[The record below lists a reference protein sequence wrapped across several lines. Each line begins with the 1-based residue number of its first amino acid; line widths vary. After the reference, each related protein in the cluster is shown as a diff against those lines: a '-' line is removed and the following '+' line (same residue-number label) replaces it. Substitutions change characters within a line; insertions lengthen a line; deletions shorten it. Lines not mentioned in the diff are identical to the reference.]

1 MTLAAVLLVGA
12 VLVAV
17 LAPPV
22 LETMLFSGIRSNV
35 VLAYW
40 LASMASVLFFAG
52 SAVVVLAWPDHAPAE
67 RVIETV
73 VRCFS
78 AVSHTA
84 APWIGSSLVAAGL
97 MVGAGLVARAV
108 FFTRQQSASR
118 SQMQNFHRDVVAIVA
133 RKEPGHDDV
142 MWLDHPLPMAYSVSG
157 RPGFV
162 VATDGLSSSLSSVER
177 DAVLAH
183 ERAHLSGH
191 HHLIVGVA
199 DVLARVLPMVPLF
212 ARAPRSIKT
221 VIELAADEQAA
232 RATSAAAVSSAL
244 SAVAVAVAVAALPT
258 PAFALGLGND
268 MSLRLWRLRKA
279 PHTRLTGLAC
289 CAAAVAAVT
298 VPAFVALTVVSVT
311 TTGTCILLT

>member
-12 VLVAV
+12 ILVAV

-22 LETMLFSGIRSNV
+22 LETMPFSGIRPNV
-35 VLAYW
+35 VLAFW

-67 RVIETV
+67 GVIETI

-84 APWIGSSLVAAGL
+84 APWIGASLVAAGL
-97 MVGAGLVARAV
+97 MVGAGVVARAV
-108 FFTRQQSASR
+108 FFARQQSVSR
-118 SQMQNFHRDVVAIVA
+118 SHMQDFHRDVVAIVA
-133 RKEPGHDDV
+133 RTEQGHDDV

-162 VATDGLSSSLSSVER
+162 VATEGLSSSLSGVER

-199 DVLARVLPMVPLF
+199 DLLARVLPMVPLF
-212 ARAPRSIKT
+212 ARSPRAIKT

-232 RATSAAAVSSAL
+232 RVTSAAVVSSAL
-244 SAVAVAVAVAALPT
+244 SVVADAALPT
-258 PAFALGLGND
+258 PAFTLGLGND
-268 MSLRLWRLRKA
+268 MNLRLWRLRRA
-279 PHTRLTGLAC
+279 PHTRFSRLAC
-289 CAAAVAAVT
+289 CAAAAVTVT
-298 VPAFVALTVVSVT
+298 VPAVVALTVVSVT
-311 TTGTCILLT
+311 TMTACILLT

>member
-17 LAPPV
+17 LAPTRARNHAV
-22 LETMLFSGIRSNV
+22 HRIRPNA
-35 VLAYW
+35 VLAFW

-67 RVIETV
+67 GVIETI

-78 AVSHTA
+78 AVQHTA
-84 APWIGSSLVAAGL
+84 APWIGTSLVAAGL
-97 MVGAGLVARAV
+97 TIGAGLVARAV

-118 SQMQNFHRDVVAIVA
+118 AQMQNFHRDVVAIVA
-133 RKEPGHDDV
+133 RTEHDHDDV

-221 VIELAADEQAA
+221 VIELAADEHAA
-232 RATSAAAVSSAL
+232 RVTSAAVVSSAL
-244 SAVAVAVAVAALPT
+244 TAVARRRPADTGIHARARQRHEPAPVAACAGRRT
-258 PAFALGLGND
+258 PDSPG
-268 MSLRLWRLRKA
+268 WR
-279 PHTRLTGLAC
+279 
-289 CAAAVAAVT
+289 AARR
-298 VPAFVALTVVSVT
+298 PPRRSPCPLSSPSRS
-311 TTGTCILLT
+311 CR